1 MNRRQEQNE
10 QSREKII
17 NGALDEF
24 GRNDYFTASTNSIC
38 KNNGISKG
46 LLFHY
51 YVSKDELFMVC
62 VKKCFDELS
71 KHIEEH
77 LHESVGTMEEMLCEY
92 IQCRI
97 EFFKLQPYYKKIFHT
112 AVFNAPQHLVLDIE
126 ESRKILN
133 EVNELFLAK
142 VLDNLELKKEVN
154 KDEVISISIDFANYL
169 LLKYKLHGTEE
180 DNFMEESSKEFIQMM
195 KMLFY
200 GIVQGN

>member
-1 MNRRQEQNE
+1 MNRRQEQNQ

-17 NGALDEF
+17 NAALDEF
-24 GRNDYFTASTNSIC
+24 GKNDYFTASTNSIC

-71 KHIEEH
+71 EHIEKHIH
-77 LHESVGTMEEMLCEY
+77 NSGGTMEEMLGNY

-97 EFFKLQPYYKKIFHT
+97 EFFRLHPYYKKIFHT
-112 AVFNAPQHLVLDIE
+112 AIFNAPIYLVVNIE
-126 ESRKILN
+126 DSRKRLN

-142 VLDNLELKKEVN
+142 VLDNFELKKDVN
-154 KDEVISISIDFANYL
+154 KNEIIRTSIDFANYL
-169 LLKYKLHGTEE
+169 LSKYKLYGTEE
-180 DNFMEESSKEFIQMM
+180 ENFMEGSAKEFIRMM

-200 GIVQGN
+200 GVVQKD